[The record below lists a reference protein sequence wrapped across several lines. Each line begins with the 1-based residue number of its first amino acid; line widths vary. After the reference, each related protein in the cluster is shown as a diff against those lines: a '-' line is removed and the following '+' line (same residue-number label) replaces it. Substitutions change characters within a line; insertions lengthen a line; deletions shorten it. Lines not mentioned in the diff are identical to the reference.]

1 MENLDEGLI
10 GGNDGRNN
18 ISSSFM
24 SFRFTGNAREYFGI
38 WIVNLILSIITLGI
52 YSAWAKVRR
61 ETYFKNNTKVYNA
74 AFGYHAKG
82 RQILKGRII
91 AFIMLVFVAI
101 FTTVE
106 PISSV
111 ILYPALF
118 FLLPWILNNSIRFSA
133 RMTSYRNIR
142 FNWKGTYWRTFW
154 YLVIAPIFSLFSL
167 GLLTPL
173 ISKSYYQYF
182 ARSHTFGTTSFI
194 ATPKVGDFYLAYI
207 LAGVLPT
214 VLLGSATYF
223 IFFIAGFSYLS
234 NAIWVTVPVMIYA
247 FIFSMTFFYSAMC
260 RNLMVRSLKIEG
272 ILDFE
277 SQINPVK
284 FAWILI
290 SNLVLSILSLGL
302 LVPWSK
308 VRSYKYLSSVTMVNA
323 IGDIDNFI
331 DEAVSNQSS
340 LAEGLSD
347 LEGVE
352 VSV

>member
-1 MENLDEGLI
+1 M
-10 GGNDGRNN
+10 
-18 ISSSFM
+18 
-24 SFRFTGNAREYFGI
+24 
-38 WIVNLILSIITLGI
+38 
-52 YSAWAKVRR
+52 
-61 ETYFKNNTKVYNA
+61 
-74 AFGYHAKG
+74 
-82 RQILKGRII
+82 
-91 AFIMLVFVAI
+91 
-101 FTTVE
+101 
-106 PISSV
+106 
-111 ILYPALF
+111 
-118 FLLPWILNNSIRFSA
+118 
-133 RMTSYRNIR
+133 
-142 FNWKGTYWRTFW
+142 
-154 YLVIAPIFSLFSL
+154 
-167 GLLTPL
+167 
-173 ISKSYYQYF
+173 
-182 ARSHTFGTTSFI
+182 
-194 ATPKVGDFYLAYI
+194 
-207 LAGVLPT
+207 GVLPT

-308 VRSYKYLSSVTMVNA
+308 VEAISIYLQLLWSTLW
-323 IGDIDNFI
+323 DIDNFI

-340 LAEGLSD
+340 LAEGISD